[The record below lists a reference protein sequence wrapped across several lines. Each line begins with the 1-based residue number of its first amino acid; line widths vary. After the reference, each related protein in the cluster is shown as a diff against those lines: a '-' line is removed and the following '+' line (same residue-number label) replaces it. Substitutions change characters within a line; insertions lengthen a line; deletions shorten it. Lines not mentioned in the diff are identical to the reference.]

1 MPLIRIW
8 NSFHYILSTDVT
20 KRSKRSM
27 SNCINFL
34 KFCDVHGGLTC
45 VCKQS
50 LARTGQD
57 APRALAL
64 STDKLINFDKRTQT
78 FRYSLSWSDCMSKN
92 REFII
97 SQKSHTLV
105 YSTRFVFYM
114 LYIQGRIKFTEDTQ
128 KICVYKLGDTPVSFA
143 CQPRFK
149 LVANL
154 RIWILA
160 IHFYYVTRSSR
171 WRDLE
176 GT

>member
-1 MPLIRIW
+1 MSLIRIW

-34 KFCDVHGGLTC
+34 KFCDVHGDLTC

-57 APRALAL
+57 ALRALAL

-78 FRYSLSWSDCMSKN
+78 FRYSLTWSDCMSKN
-92 REFII
+92 RDFII

-105 YSTRFVFYM
+105 YSTRFV
-114 LYIQGRIKFTEDTQ
+114 LYTVCSRTDQIHGRHAKDMCLQTRGYPCKFRVPTPFQT
-128 KICVYKLGDTPVSFA
+128 CSKLTYFESWPFI
-143 CQPRFK
+143 F
-149 LVANL
+149 
-154 RIWILA
+154 IM
-160 IHFYYVTRSSR
+160 
-171 WRDLE
+171 
-176 GT
+176 